1 VLSSAHNVQSTGK
14 STWDQRIER
23 AGQLLKSNPSAAE
36 ILNFYLGI
44 TRFQKSLYAALEAS
58 SRTVIANQGALPFLL
73 PRFQEFLLLVKQD
86 APSPLSAA
94 AEQLEAEGPAV
105 WESLLNNFWE
115 ATDNDAGQNLSPHQS
130 FLACAFLQPMAEYF
144 AHRATFDRTQVAP
157 ICPFCARKPML
168 GVLRPQ
174 GDGAKRSLVCSLCLT
189 EWDFRRILC
198 PACGEA
204 DVKQLPIYTA
214 AEFEHVRVEACDTC
228 KSYIK
233 TIDLT
238 VNGLA
243 VPVVDELA
251 SLPLTLWAEEKGYT
265 KLQPNVFGM

>member
-1 VLSSAHNVQSTGK
+1 MLSSAQNVQATMK
-14 STWDQRIER
+14 SSWDQRIER
-23 AGQLLKSNPSAAE
+23 AAQLLKNNPAAAE

-44 TRFQKSLYAALEAS
+44 TRFQKSLYAALETS
-58 SRTVIANQGALPFLL
+58 STVIAAQSAPAFLL
-73 PRFQEFLLLVKQD
+73 PRFQEFLLLVQQD

-94 AEQLEAEGPAV
+94 AEELETEGPAV

-115 ATDNDAGQNLSPHQS
+115 AAGNGASENLSPHQS
-130 FLACAFLQPMAEYF
+130 FLARAFLQPMAEYF
-144 AHRATFDRTQVAP
+144 AHHATFDRTQVAP
-157 ICPFCARKPML
+157 LCPFCARKPML

-204 DVKQLPIYTA
+204 DVTRLPIYTA
-214 AEFEHVRVEACDTC
+214 AGLEHVRVEACETC
-228 KSYIK
+228 KTYIK

-251 SLPLTLWAEEKGYT
+251 SIPLTLWAEEKGYT